1 MPKSC
6 PARRG
11 TLLTIAIPGVIL
23 WALILFA
30 SDQETSHAQD
40 EDFGSW
46 LASEQQSFESYA
58 SAEDRAFS
66 GFLRQQWQELGIQ
79 ADAKPYDEPKPSRPP
94 VAPKAEPLPR
104 PIPAPVSTP
113 APKPES
119 LPRPAPA
126 VRPEPRQE
134 PAPPEAAPE
143 IMDSPAVRID
153 FFGVTV
159 ELPADRELR
168 RARLETVS
176 KDSIADF
183 WLTLSSADHGPLVA
197 AVQRQARI
205 LALDGWGLLLL
216 AQKSGEALFP
226 GLPCEQ
232 ALTAWFIMVKSGI
245 DARAGYASNEILLL
259 VPFRE
264 TLYGQ
269 KFVRLGERKYS
280 LIGPSNTGKLYT
292 YDKSHPE
299 ASHDLSLSVHRWPA
313 IAPAVSKRE
322 LTFSHAGQK
331 HSLSVRV
338 DGALAGYARNRPI
351 TDSRVY
357 LSAPLSSQAN
367 EDLYAALTPLLHG
380 KSEAEAVGLLLS
392 LVQALPYKTD
402 DEQFGGEKPMFGEE
416 ALIYPFSDCEDR
428 CALFAC
434 LVQNLLGLP
443 VAGLHYPNHMA
454 AAVKFTGNV
463 AGDAVTI
470 QGERWVVCDPTY
482 VGAPAGMAMPKFRG
496 VKPEVTSLNASQ
508 GGA

>member
-1 MPKSC
+1 MPKSH
-6 PARRG
+6 PPRRG
-11 TLLTIAIPGVIL
+11 TSLLVIIPGVIAC
-23 WALILFA
+23 ALALLA
-30 SDQETSHAQD
+30 SDHVAGHAEG

-46 LASEQQSFESYA
+46 LAGEQQAFESYA

-79 ADAKPYDEPKPSRPP
+79 ADARPYGEPKPSRPP

-104 PIPAPVSTP
+104 PAPAPT
-113 APKPES
+113 PKPEPS
-119 LPRPAPA
+119 PKTSPA
-126 VRPEPRQE
+126 VRPESRPE
-134 PAPPEAAPE
+134 SVPPAAAPE
-143 IMDSPAVRID
+143 VMGGPAVRID
-153 FFGVTV
+153 FFGVSV
-159 ELPADRELR
+159 ELPADRGLR
-168 RARLETVS
+168 RARLEAVS

-183 WLTLSSADHGPLVA
+183 WLALSSADHGPLVA

-216 AQKSGEALFP
+216 TQKAGEALFP
-226 GLPCEQ
+226 GLPREQ
-232 ALTAWFIMVKSGI
+232 ALTAWFLMVKSGV
-245 DARAGYASNEILLL
+245 DVRAGYAGNEILLL

-280 LIGPSNTGKLYT
+280 LIGASGAGRLYT
-292 YDKSHPE
+292 YDKTHPE

-313 IAPAVSKRE
+313 IASAMSKRE
-322 LTFSHAGQK
+322 LDFSHAGQR
-331 HSLSVRV
+331 HRLSVRV

-351 TDSRVY
+351 TDARVY
-357 LSAPLSSQAN
+357 LSAPLSDQAN
-367 EDLYAALTPLLHG
+367 HDLYTALTPLLRG
-380 KSEAEAVGLLLS
+380 KSESEAVGLLLA

-402 DEQFGGEKPMFGEE
+402 EEQFGGEKPMFGEE
-416 ALIYPFSDCEDR
+416 ALVYPFSDCEDR

-434 LVQNLLGLP
+434 LVQNLLDLP

-454 AAVKFTGNV
+454 TAVKFTGNV

-482 VGAPAGMAMPKFRG
+482 VGAPAGMAMPKFKS
-496 VKPEVTSLNASQ
+496 VKPEITRLNASQ